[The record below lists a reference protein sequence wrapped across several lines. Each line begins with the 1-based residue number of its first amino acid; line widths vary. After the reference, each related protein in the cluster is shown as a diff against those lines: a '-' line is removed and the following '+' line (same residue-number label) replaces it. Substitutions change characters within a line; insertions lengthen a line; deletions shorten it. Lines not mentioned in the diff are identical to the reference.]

1 MTMKNE
7 QAAPLPAVDPIVLA
21 RLTGRLGD
29 RETISKLCESLGEVL
44 QEFLPDIVMSELGF
58 EVAGSYAGFETGRY
72 GQLVGGL
79 GGAMAVT
86 DCALRGWSDHYT
98 LLCDSPFI
106 ISLVENMLGA
116 VSDTIEEPEPRPL
129 SRIELDVA
137 AMVFDRISGVVRTA
151 VAGTQSYEPVI
162 GPAYNAEERK
172 AADEEVETGFAA
184 QINMAVGIGPVLS
197 TFSLVVPQVV
207 LLKSTIAPPR
217 PANPPKTRK
226 DWSDQLGEQ
235 VRRSKVTLEA
245 HIRLEDLTLGTIS
258 RLQVGDVIPF
268 METSDVRVDVN
279 ANGRKLY
286 VCEFGR
292 SGARY
297 TVRVKDTYGS
307 EDELLRHIVG

>member
-1 MTMKNE
+1 
-7 QAAPLPAVDPIVLA
+7 
-21 RLTGRLGD
+21 
-29 RETISKLCESLGEVL
+29 
-44 QEFLPDIVMSELGF
+44 
-58 EVAGSYAGFETGRY
+58 
-72 GQLVGGL
+72 
-79 GGAMAVT
+79 MAVT

-217 PANPPKTRK
+217 PA
-226 DWSDQLGEQ
+226 
-235 VRRSKVTLEA
+235 